1 MNSPSFSPETAEHW
15 FTFHLE
21 RAEDSHRLRSWV
33 LSALGLLPGILLGDG
48 GGTVGPIPWLVT
60 VRRIDTGAVVL
71 SFDYRDHG
79 DALQHVASL
88 GERAHSQN
96 FWQFC
101 RDVGI
106 PYALV
111 EDAKPVEL

>member
-1 MNSPSFSPETAEHW
+1 M
-15 FTFHLE
+15 
-21 RAEDSHRLRSWV
+21 
-33 LSALGLLPGILLGDG
+33 LPVDIATDNG
-48 GGTVGPIPWLVT
+48 GSTYYGPIPWLVT

-101 RDVGI
+101 RGVGI